1 MENEK
6 MGSRESCGLRH
17 STTGRN
23 R

>member
-6 MGSRESCGLRH
+6 IEGRESCGLRH